1 MQGVYGFFC
10 KFVPM
15 KKKWNLKNK
24 IRSLVLVALVGTS
37 AALPAQEKPENPFIS
52 PFDFPLLLSGNF
64 GELRANHFHG
74 GVDFKTQGVVGKP
87 IRCIAD
93 GYISRVTVTPGGYG
107 KAVYITHDNGYTSV
121 YGHLHQFMADVRQAV
136 EDEQYKHER
145 FAVDMT
151 FGPDE
156 FPLKQGEVFALAGNE
171 GYSFGPHLHME
182 IRRTDT
188 GEYIDPLQFYADK
201 VKDTTAPRATHVML
215 YPQAGK
221 GVVDGMQRK
230 KIIPLNGGQSPVS
243 AWGKIAAGIKAY
255 DYMDGTSNSYGV
267 RSVKLYV
274 DSVEVFSSTLDGFLP
289 NENRMINAW
298 TDYEEYAT
306 RSSWF
311 MRSQILPGNTWRML
325 QADEEGG
332 VVTINEER
340 PYEFRYVLE
349 DLYGNRRTYWFTVMG
364 KEQDV
369 PAVKKGQY
377 YLSWNQGNVVQQP
390 GMELVIPKGMLY
402 EDVDLNVRVKADSLD
417 ISFDYQL
424 HDRPVP
430 LHAACPLKIA
440 VRNYPVA
447 DMAKYYV
454 ARKYRGR
461 KASAGGRFEDG
472 YMHTNIRELGTYS
485 VAVDTVAP
493 KIVPLNKPQWKTGN
507 IQFKIRDAETGIKDY
522 KVYIDGKFALF
533 KFSSKNAKLT
543 SMHPSRIKRGVK
555 HRMEVVITDHCG
567 NEARE
572 EYQF

>member
-1 MQGVYGFFC
+1 MYFFSYVC
-10 KFVPM
+10 TM
-15 KKKWNLKNK
+15 NRKWSLKNK
-24 IRSLVLVALVGTS
+24 IRNLVLVALMGCPLM
-37 AALPAQEKPENPFIS
+37 LPAQEKPENPFIS

-107 KAVYITHDNGYTSV
+107 QAVYITHDNGYTSV
-121 YGHLHQFMADVRQAV
+121 YGHLHKFMDAV
-136 EDEQYKHER
+136 EDLVKNRQYLDES
-145 FAVDMT
+145 FEVDLE
-151 FGPDE
+151 FDAGV
-156 FPLKQGEVFALAGNE
+156 FPLKQGDVFALAGNE

-188 GEYIDPLQFYADK
+188 GEYIDPLQFYMDK
-201 VKDTTAPRATHVML
+201 VKDTTAPRATHVVI
-215 YPQAGK
+215 YPQAGE
-221 GVVDGMQRK
+221 GVLNGSSQK
-230 KIIPLNGGQSPVS
+230 KIVALANQQTIPLE

-255 DYMDGTSNSYGV
+255 DYMDGTSNNYGV

-274 DSVEVFSSTLDGFLP
+274 DSVEVFSSTVDGFLP

-298 TDYEEYAT
+298 TDYEEYAE

-311 MRSQILPGNTWRML
+311 MRSQILPANTWRML
-325 QADEEGG
+325 KGNDEGG
-332 VVTINEER
+332 VVTIDEER

-349 DLYGNRRTYWFTVMG
+349 DLYGNRRSYRFIIKG
-364 KEQDV
+364 KKQPVE
-369 PAVKKGQY
+369 PLRKGRH
-377 YLSWNQGNVVQQP
+377 YLKWNQGNVVQQP

-402 EDVDLNVRVKADSLD
+402 DDVDLNCKVIADSLD

-430 LHAACPLKIA
+430 LHAECPLVIG
-440 VRNYPVA
+440 VRNYPVS
-447 DMAKYYV
+447 DMSKYYV
-454 ARKYRGR
+454 VRKHKGK
-461 KASAGGRFEDG
+461 KASAGGYFEEG
-472 YMHTNIRELGTYS
+472 FMHTRIRELGTYS

-493 KIVPLNKPQWKTGN
+493 RIVPLNQPQWKTGN
-507 IQFKIRDAETGIKDY
+507 IQFKIRDAETGIKEY
-522 KVYIDGKFALF
+522 KVYIDGEFALF

-543 SMHPSRIKRGVK
+543 SVHPKRIKKGVR
-555 HRMEVVITDHCG
+555 HRMEVIVTDYCG
-567 NEARE
+567 NVARQ

>member
-1 MQGVYGFFC
+1 
-10 KFVPM
+10 M
-15 KKKWNLKNK
+15 KRIWNQKNK
-24 IRSLVLVALVGTS
+24 IRGLFLGLLMGASTV
-37 AALPAQEKPENPFIS
+37 LPAQEKPESPFIS

-87 IRCIAD
+87 IHCIAD

-107 KAVYITHDNGYTSV
+107 QAVYITHDNGMTSV
-121 YGHLHQFMADVRQAV
+121 HGHLHKFMDEVQKVV
-136 EDEQYKHER
+136 EAYQYEHET
-145 FAVDMT
+145 FAVDLN
-151 FGPDE
+151 FEPGK

-182 IRRTDT
+182 IRKTDT
-188 GEYIDPLQFYADK
+188 GEYIDPLQFYINK

-221 GVVDGMQRK
+221 GVVNGSSRK
-230 KIIPLNGGQSPVS
+230 KIFSLAGGRSPIT
-243 AWGKIAAGIKAY
+243 AWGNISAGIKAF
-255 DYMDGTSNSYGV
+255 DYMDGTSNNYGV

-274 DSVEVFSSTLDGFLP
+274 DSVEVFSSSVDGFLP

-306 RSSWF
+306 RNSWF
-311 MRSQILPGNTWRML
+311 MRSRILPGNTWRML

-349 DLYGNRRTYWFTVMG
+349 DLYGNSRTYKLIVQG
-364 KEQDV
+364 KRQKITPFDEGKHFL
-369 PAVKKGQY
+369 A
-377 YLSWNQGNVVQQP
+377 WNEGHVVRKP

-402 EDVDLNVRVKADSLD
+402 EDVDLNCKVIADSLD
-417 ISFDYQL
+417 MSFDYQL
-424 HDRPVP
+424 HDKAVP
-430 LHAACPLKIA
+430 LHGGCSLKIG
-440 VRNYPVA
+440 VRNFTVA
-447 DMAKYYV
+447 DKSKYYV

-472 YMHTNIRELGTYS
+472 YMHAQIRELGTYT
-485 VAVDTVAP
+485 VAVDTIAP
-493 KIVPLNKPQWKTGN
+493 RIIPLNKPQWKSGN
-507 IQFKIRDAETGIKDY
+507 IQFVIRDAETGIKDY
-522 KVYIDGKFALF
+522 KVYIDGEFALF
-533 KFSSKNAKLT
+533 KFSSKNARLS
-543 SMHPSRIKRGVK
+543 SMHPERIKRGGK
-555 HRMEVVITDHCG
+555 HTMEVHVTDYCG
-567 NEARE
+567 NVVKE

>member
-1 MQGVYGFFC
+1 MAALVS
-10 KFVPM
+10 VPM
-15 KKKWNLKNK
+15 
-24 IRSLVLVALVGTS
+24 
-37 AALPAQEKPENPFIS
+37 ALPAQEKSVNPFIS

-107 KAVYITHDNGYTSV
+107 QAVYITHDNGYTSV
-121 YGHLHQFMADVRQAV
+121 HGHLHRFMAEVQQVV
-136 EDEQYKHER
+136 EAYQYEHET
-145 FAVDMT
+145 FAVDLK
-151 FGPDE
+151 FEADR

-182 IRRTDT
+182 IRKTDT
-188 GEYIDPLQFYADK
+188 EEYIDPLQFYTDLL
-201 VKDTTAPRATHVML
+201 KDTTAPRATHVML

-221 GVVDGMQRK
+221 GVVNGSSK
-230 KIIPLNGGQSPVS
+230 KKVMPLNGQQGTVT

-255 DYMDGTSNSYGV
+255 DYMDGTSNNYGV
-267 RSVKLYV
+267 RSVTLFV
-274 DSVEVFSSTLDGFLP
+274 DSVEVFRSTVDGFLP
-289 NENRMINAW
+289 DENRMINAW

-306 RSSWF
+306 RNSWF

-325 QADEEGG
+325 QADDEGG

-340 PYEFRYVLE
+340 PYRFCYVLE
-349 DLYGNRRTYWFTVMG
+349 DLYGNRHTYRFVVQG
-364 KEQDV
+364 KEQTIE
-369 PAVKKGQY
+369 PLHKGKHF
-377 YLSWNQGNVVQQP
+377 LKWNQGNVIQQP

-402 EDVDLNVRVKADSLD
+402 EDVDMNCRVIADALD

-424 HDRPVP
+424 HDKPVP
-430 LHAACPLKIA
+430 LHGGCPLVIG

-447 DMAKYYV
+447 DMSKYYV
-454 ARKYRGR
+454 ARKYKGR
-461 KASAGGRFEDG
+461 KSSAGGSFKDG
-472 YMHTNIRELGTYS
+472 YMHTTIRELGTYS

-493 KIVPLNKPQWKTGN
+493 SVVPLNKPQWKTGN

-522 KVYIDGKFALF
+522 KVFIDGKFVLF
-533 KFSSKNAKLT
+533 KFASKNATL
-543 SMHPSRIKRGVK
+543 SCMHPNRIKRGMK
-555 HRMEVVITDHCG
+555 HRMEVIVTDYCG
-567 NEARE
+567 NVARE

>member
-1 MQGVYGFFC
+1 MAALVS
-10 KFVPM
+10 VPM
-15 KKKWNLKNK
+15 
-24 IRSLVLVALVGTS
+24 ALT
-37 AALPAQEKPENPFIS
+37 AQEKSVNPFIS

-107 KAVYITHDNGYTSV
+107 QAVYITHDNGYTSV
-121 YGHLHQFMADVRQAV
+121 HGHLHRFMAEVQQVV
-136 EDEQYKHER
+136 EAYQYEHET
-145 FAVDMT
+145 FAVDLK
-151 FGPDE
+151 FEADR

-182 IRRTDT
+182 IRKTDT
-188 GEYIDPLQFYADK
+188 EEYIDPLQFYTDLL
-201 VKDTTAPRATHVML
+201 KDTTAPRATHVML

-221 GVVDGMQRK
+221 GVVNGSSK
-230 KIIPLNGGQSPVS
+230 KKVMPLNGQQGTVT

-255 DYMDGTSNSYGV
+255 DYMDGTSNNYGV
-267 RSVKLYV
+267 RSVTLFV
-274 DSVEVFSSTLDGFLP
+274 DSVEVFRSTVDGFLP
-289 NENRMINAW
+289 DENRMINAW

-306 RSSWF
+306 RNSWF

-325 QADEEGG
+325 QADDEGG

-340 PYEFRYVLE
+340 PYRFCYVLE
-349 DLYGNRRTYWFTVMG
+349 DLYGNRHTYRFVVQG
-364 KEQDV
+364 KEQTIE
-369 PAVKKGQY
+369 PLHKGKHF
-377 YLSWNQGNVVQQP
+377 LKWNQGNVIQQP

-402 EDVDLNVRVKADSLD
+402 EDVDLNCRVIADALD

-424 HDRPVP
+424 HDKPVP
-430 LHAACPLKIA
+430 LHGGCPLVIG

-447 DMAKYYV
+447 DMSKYYV
-454 ARKYRGR
+454 ARKYKGR
-461 KASAGGRFEDG
+461 KSSAGGSFKDG
-472 YMHTNIRELGTYS
+472 YMHTTIRELGTYS

-493 KIVPLNKPQWKTGN
+493 SVVPLNKPQWKTGN

-522 KVYIDGKFALF
+522 KVFIDGKFVLF
-533 KFSSKNAKLT
+533 KFASKNATL
-543 SMHPSRIKRGVK
+543 SCMHPNRIKRGMK
-555 HRMEVVITDHCG
+555 HRMEVIVTDYCG
-567 NEARE
+567 NVARE

>member
-1 MQGVYGFFC
+1 M
-10 KFVPM
+10 
-15 KKKWNLKNK
+15 N
-24 IRSLVLVALVGTS
+24 IRGWFLGLLMGAS
-37 AALPAQEKPENPFIS
+37 AALPAQEKPVNPFIS

-107 KAVYITHDNGYTSV
+107 QAVYITHTNGLTSV
-121 YGHLHQFMADVRQAV
+121 HGHLHQFMDEVQQAV
-136 EDEQYKHER
+136 EAYQYEHET
-145 FAVDMT
+145 FAVDLT
-151 FGPDE
+151 FGPDR

-188 GEYIDPLQFYADK
+188 GEYIDPLQFYTDQ
-201 VKDTTAPRATHVML
+201 VKDNTAPRASHIML

-221 GVVDGMQRK
+221 GVVNGSQRK
-230 KIIPLNGGQSPVS
+230 KIFSLVGGQPIT
-243 AWGKIAAGIKAY
+243 AWGQISAGIKAY
-255 DYMDGTSNSYGV
+255 DYMDGTSNNYGV

-274 DSVEVFSSTLDGFLP
+274 DSVEVFSSTVDGFLP

-306 RSSWF
+306 RNSWF
-311 MRSQILPGNTWRML
+311 MRSRILPGNTWRML

-332 VVTINEER
+332 VFTINEER
-340 PYEFRYVLE
+340 PYECRYVLE
-349 DLYGNRRTYWFTVMG
+349 DLYGNRRSYRFVIKG
-364 KEQDV
+364 KKQSV
-369 PAVKKGQY
+369 KPAKQGKHFLQ
-377 YLSWNQGNVVQQP
+377 WNRGHIIQQP

-402 EDVDLNVRVKADSLD
+402 EDVDLNCQVRVDSAG
-417 ISFDYQL
+417 ISYDYQL

-430 LHAACPLKIA
+430 LHAGCELTIG
-440 VRNYPVA
+440 VRKYPVA
-447 DMAKYYV
+447 DRTKYYV
-454 ARKYRGR
+454 ARKYNGR

-472 YMHTNIRELGTYS
+472 YMHTTIRELGTYT

-493 KIVPLNKPQWKTGN
+493 KVVPLNRPQWKTGN
-507 IQFKIRDAETGIKDY
+507 IQFTIRDAETGIKDY
-522 KVYIDGKFALF
+522 KVYIDGQFALF
-533 KFSSKNAKLT
+533 KFSSKNARLS
-543 SMHPSRIKRGVK
+543 SMHPSRIKRGMK
-555 HRMEVVITDHCG
+555 HTMEVVITDYCG
-567 NEARE
+567 NVTKE

>member
-1 MQGVYGFFC
+1 M
-10 KFVPM
+10 
-15 KKKWNLKNK
+15 N
-24 IRSLVLVALVGTS
+24 IRSWFLGLLMGAS
-37 AALPAQEKPENPFIS
+37 AALPAQEKPVNPFIS

-107 KAVYITHDNGYTSV
+107 QAVYITHTNGLTSV
-121 YGHLHQFMADVRQAV
+121 HGHLHKFMDEVQQAV
-136 EDEQYKHER
+136 EAYQYEHET
-145 FAVDMT
+145 FAVDLT
-151 FGPDE
+151 FEPDR

-188 GEYIDPLQFYADK
+188 GEYIDPLQFYTDQ
-201 VKDTTAPRATHVML
+201 VKDNTAPRASHIML

-221 GVVDGMQRK
+221 GVVNGSQRK
-230 KIIPLNGGQSPVS
+230 KIFSLVGGQPIT
-243 AWGKIAAGIKAY
+243 AWGQISAGIKAY
-255 DYMDGTSNSYGV
+255 DYMDGTSNNYGV

-274 DSVEVFSSTLDGFLP
+274 DSVEVFSSTVDGFLP

-306 RSSWF
+306 RNSWF
-311 MRSQILPGNTWRML
+311 MRSRILPGNTWRML

-332 VVTINEER
+332 VFTINEER
-340 PYEFRYVLE
+340 PYECRYVLE
-349 DLYGNRRTYWFTVMG
+349 DLYGNRRSYRFVIKG
-364 KEQDV
+364 KKQSV
-369 PAVKKGQY
+369 KPAKQGKRFLQ
-377 YLSWNQGNVVQQP
+377 WNRGHIIQQP

-402 EDVDLNVRVKADSLD
+402 EDVDLNCQVRVDSAG
-417 ISFDYQL
+417 ISYDYQL

-430 LHAACPLKIA
+430 LHAGCELTIG
-440 VRNYPVA
+440 VRKYPVA
-447 DMAKYYV
+447 DRTKYYV
-454 ARKYRGR
+454 ARKYKGR

-472 YMHTNIRELGTYS
+472 YMHTTIRELGTYT

-493 KIVPLNKPQWKTGN
+493 KVVPLNRPQWKTGN
-507 IQFKIRDAETGIKDY
+507 IQFTIRDAETGIKDY
-522 KVYIDGKFALF
+522 KVYIDGQFALF
-533 KFSSKNAKLT
+533 KFSSKNARLS
-543 SMHPSRIKRGVK
+543 SMHPSRIKRGMK
-555 HRMEVVITDHCG
+555 HTMEVVITDYCG
-567 NEARE
+567 NVTKE

>member
-1 MQGVYGFFC
+1 MAALVS
-10 KFVPM
+10 VPM
-15 KKKWNLKNK
+15 
-24 IRSLVLVALVGTS
+24 ALT
-37 AALPAQEKPENPFIS
+37 AQEKSVNPFIS

-107 KAVYITHDNGYTSV
+107 QAVYITHDNGYTSV
-121 YGHLHQFMADVRQAV
+121 HGHLHRFMAEVQQVV
-136 EDEQYKHER
+136 EAYQYEHET
-145 FAVDMT
+145 FAVDLK
-151 FGPDE
+151 FEADR

-182 IRRTDT
+182 IRKTDT
-188 GEYIDPLQFYADK
+188 EEYIDPLQFYTDLL
-201 VKDTTAPRATHVML
+201 KDTTAPRATHVML

-221 GVVDGMQRK
+221 GVVNGSSK
-230 KIIPLNGGQSPVS
+230 KKVMPLNGQQGTVT

-255 DYMDGTSNSYGV
+255 DYMDGTSNNYGV
-267 RSVKLYV
+267 RSVTLFV
-274 DSVEVFSSTLDGFLP
+274 DSVEVFRSTVDGFLP
-289 NENRMINAW
+289 EENRMINAW

-306 RSSWF
+306 RNSWF

-325 QADEEGG
+325 QADDEGG

-340 PYEFRYVLE
+340 PYRFCYVLE
-349 DLYGNRRTYWFTVMG
+349 DLYGNRHTYRFVVQG
-364 KEQDV
+364 KEQTIE
-369 PAVKKGQY
+369 PLHKGKHF
-377 YLSWNQGNVVQQP
+377 LKWNQGNVIQQP

-402 EDVDLNVRVKADSLD
+402 EDVDLNCRVIADALD

-424 HDRPVP
+424 HDKPVP
-430 LHAACPLKIA
+430 LHGGCPLVIG

-447 DMAKYYV
+447 DMSKYYV
-454 ARKYRGR
+454 ARKYKGR
-461 KASAGGRFEDG
+461 KSSAGGSFKDG
-472 YMHTNIRELGTYS
+472 YMHTTIRELGTYS

-493 KIVPLNKPQWKTGN
+493 SVVPLNKPQWKTGN

-522 KVYIDGKFALF
+522 KVFIDGKFVLF
-533 KFSSKNAKLT
+533 KFASKNATL
-543 SMHPSRIKRGVK
+543 SCMHPNRIKRGMK
-555 HRMEVVITDHCG
+555 HRMEVIVTDYCG
-567 NEARE
+567 NVARE